1 MSNLEEERLEDTV
14 YNPQEI
20 EKRILEFWEKEKIFE
35 KLRERNRGNRRFS
48 FFDGPITANNPMGV
62 HHAWG
67 RTLKD
72 LFQRFYAML
81 GYDERYQNGFD
92 CHGLWVEVEVEKELG
107 FKSKKDIERF
117 GIENFIEK
125 CKERVLKFSEIQT
138 RQSIR
143 LGQWMDWKNSYYT
156 MSENN
161 IEAIWYFLKLCHEKG
176 WLYESFKVM
185 PWCPRCGTSLS
196 QHELLDSYKEMVH
209 PGVYL
214 KCKIKGKENEYLLV
228 WTTTPW
234 TLTSNVALAVHP
246 DFYYVK
252 IRFGDEIYYLAEK
265 LVNKL
270 FNEDRYEII
279 EKFKGSK
286 LVGIRYESPYSYL
299 PEQKGVD
306 HKVIPW
312 EGVSEEEGS
321 GIVHIAPGCGEED
334 YELGLKYNLKAISPL
349 DEFGAFKENFDWI
362 SGISYKDANKKII
375 EDLKKRELLFKLE
388 DYSHR
393 YPVCW
398 RCKEELVF
406 RLVEEWFI
414 KMDEIRP
421 KLIEEAEKVNW
432 HPDFGKKLMIDWLN
446 NMKDW
451 CISRKRYWGLPLPFY
466 KCTCGHVEVIGSRK
480 ELEEKAI
487 SGLEKLKELHRPWI
501 DEVKIKCPKCGKDV
515 GRIKEVGDCWLDA
528 GIIAFSTLDYFS
540 NRSYWEKWYP
550 CDMVC
555 EMREQIKLWFFF
567 LLLMSVVIDGRAP
580 YKNVVFYE
588 KILDEKG
595 NPMHKSLGNVIWLDE
610 AFEKIGADVMRW
622 LYVTHDPK
630 DNLNF
635 GFNIAREIKRK
646 LNIFYN
652 VNKYVKT
659 YVEANNFDPK
669 NYREY
674 KLDNLH
680 KWLFSKLES
689 LKMDVENLLRDYDF
703 FRAAKRI
710 EDFIIN
716 DFSRWYIHI
725 IREKVKESYE
735 GDDKELVLYSLYK
748 TQFELTKILAPF
760 IPFLAEDMY
769 QNFFKKFEKF
779 ESVHL
784 IPWPKYDE
792 SIINNELEN
801 KMEVIKEIIET
812 TNALKKERNIKNRW
826 VLDKIIIYTDDEPTL
841 KAIETFKEEIKIL
854 SNSLSVEISREGKG
868 GKEFS
873 KGYIDLGEIKKEESM
888 IREIARV
895 VQDTRKKKGLKV
907 GEKIVLFLSD
917 NTLEPYKDEI
927 AKRVNATEIIFGR
940 VDEEFGKIKF
950 EDKDISFKFEKKS

>member
-1 MSNLEEERLEDTV
+1 MSNFEEERESSL

-35 KLRERNRGNRRFS
+35 KLRERNRGNKRFS
-48 FFDGPITANNPMGV
+48 FLDGPITANNPMGV

-156 MSENN
+156 MSEEN
-161 IEAIWYFLKLCHEKG
+161 IEAIWYFLKLCHKNG
-176 WLYESFKVM
+176 WIYESVRVM

-214 KCKIKGKENEYLLV
+214 KFKIKGKDNEYLLV

-234 TLTSNVALAVHP
+234 TLTSNIALAVNP
-246 DFYYVK
+246 NFFYLK
-252 IRFGDEIYYLAEK
+252 IKHNNEIYYIAEK

-270 FNEDRYEII
+270 FKENEYEILKRLNGKELI
-279 EKFKGSK
+279 GLE
-286 LVGIRYESPYSYL
+286 YESIYPYFT
-299 PEQKGVD
+299 EQKDVI
-306 HKVIPW
+306 HKVIAW
-312 EGVSEEEGS
+312 DMVSEDEGT

-334 YELGLKYNLKAISPL
+334 YELGMKYNLKAISPL
-349 DEFGAFKENFDWI
+349 DEFGVFKEGFDWLT
-362 SGISYKDANKKII
+362 GIFYKDGNKMII
-375 EDLKKRELLFKLE
+375 EDLKNRGILIKVE

-406 RLVEEWFI
+406 RLVKEWFI
-414 KMDEIRP
+414 KMNEIRP
-421 KLIEEAEKVNW
+421 KLIEEVEKVNW
-432 HPDFGKKLMIDWLN
+432 HPEFGKKLMIDWLN

-466 KCTCGHVEVIGSRK
+466 KCSCGNLEVIGSRK
-480 ELEEKAI
+480 ELEEKAS

-501 DEVKIKCPKCGKDV
+501 DEVKIKCSKCGNEIE
-515 GRIKEVGDCWLDA
+515 RIKEVGDCWLDA
-528 GIIAFSTLDYFS
+528 GIVAFSTLNYFS
-540 NRSYWEKWYP
+540 DRSYWEKWYP
-550 CDMVC
+550 ADMVC

-567 LLLMSVVIDGRAP
+567 LLLMSVVISGKAP
-580 YKNVVFYE
+580 YKNVVIYE

-595 NPMHKSLGNVIWLDE
+595 NPMHKSLGNVIWLDD

-630 DNLNF
+630 ENLNF
-635 GFNIAREIKRK
+635 GFNIAREIRRK

-659 YVEANNFDPK
+659 YIEVNNFDPK
-669 NYREY
+669 KERIYEMD
-674 KLDNLH
+674 KLH
-680 KWLFSKLES
+680 KWLFSKLERTK
-689 LKMDVENLLRDYDF
+689 LNVENLLKDYDF
-703 FRAAKRI
+703 YRAAKNI
-710 EDFIIN
+710 EDFILN
-716 DFSRWYIHI
+716 EFSRWYIHI
-725 IREKVKESYE
+725 IREKVRESYTGE
-735 GDDKELVLYSLYK
+735 DKDLILYSLYT
-748 TQFELTKILAPF
+748 TQLELTKMLAPF
-760 IPFLAEDMY
+760 IPFFAEDTY
-769 QNFFKKFEKF
+769 QNFFKRFEKF

-784 IPWPKYDE
+784 MPWPEVNKTMIDDE
-792 SIINNELEN
+792 IEKE
-801 KMEVIKEIIET
+801 MEIIKEIIEVV
-812 TNALKKERNIKNRW
+812 NALKKEKNIKNRW
-826 VLDKIIIYTDDEPTL
+826 VLDKITIYTSDSLAL
-841 KAIETFKEEIKIL
+841 KACETFKEEIKIL
-854 SNSLSVEISREGKG
+854 GNSMNVEVLEEGKN

-873 KGYIDLGEIKKEESM
+873 KGYVELGNVLKEESL
-888 IREIARV
+888 IREITRY
-895 VQDTRKKKGLKV
+895 VQEMRKRKGLKV
-907 GEKIVLFLSD
+907 GEKIILYLSD
-917 NTLEPYKDEI
+917 ASLASYKEEI
-927 AKRVNATEIIFGR
+927 AKRVNAIDIIFGKI
-940 VDEEFGKIKF
+940 EEDFGKIKF
-950 EDKDISFKFEKKS
+950 EDKEIAFRFEKC

>member
-1 MSNLEEERLEDTV
+1 
-14 YNPQEI
+14 
-20 EKRILEFWEKEKIFE
+20 
-35 KLRERNRGNRRFS
+35 
-48 FFDGPITANNPMGV
+48 NNPMGV

-156 MSENN
+156 MSEEN
-161 IEAIWYFLKLCHEKG
+161 IEAIWYFLKLCHKNG
-176 WLYESFKVM
+176 WIYESVRVM

-214 KCKIKGKENEYLLV
+214 KFKIKGKDNEYLLV

-234 TLTSNVALAVHP
+234 TLTSNIALAVNP
-246 DFYYVK
+246 NFFYLK
-252 IRFGDEIYYLAEK
+252 IKHNNEIYYIAEK

-270 FNEDRYEII
+270 FKENEYEILKRLNGKELI
-279 EKFKGSK
+279 GLE
-286 LVGIRYESPYSYL
+286 YESIYPYFT
-299 PEQKGVD
+299 EQKDVI
-306 HKVIPW
+306 HKVIAW
-312 EGVSEEEGS
+312 DMVSEDEGT

-334 YELGLKYNLKAISPL
+334 YELGMKYNLKAISPL
-349 DEFGAFKENFDWI
+349 DEFGVFKEGFDWLT
-362 SGISYKDANKKII
+362 GIFYKDGNKMII
-375 EDLKKRELLFKLE
+375 EDLKNRGILIKVE

-406 RLVEEWFI
+406 RLVKEWFI

-421 KLIEEAEKVNW
+421 KLIEEVEKVNW
-432 HPDFGKKLMIDWLN
+432 HPEFGKKLMIDWLN

-466 KCTCGHVEVIGSRK
+466 KCSCGNLEVIGSRK
-480 ELEEKAI
+480 ELEEKAS

-501 DEVKIKCPKCGKDV
+501 DEVKIKCSKCGNEIE
-515 GRIKEVGDCWLDA
+515 RIKEVGDCWLDA
-528 GIIAFSTLDYFS
+528 GIVAFSTLNYFS
-540 NRSYWEKWYP
+540 DRSYWEKWYP
-550 CDMVC
+550 ADMVC

-567 LLLMSVVIDGRAP
+567 LLLMSVVISGKAP
-580 YKNVVFYE
+580 YKNVVIYE

-595 NPMHKSLGNVIWLDE
+595 NPMHKSLGNVIWLDD

-630 DNLNF
+630 ENLNF
-635 GFNIAREIKRK
+635 GFNIAREIRRK

-659 YVEANNFDPK
+659 YIEVNNFDPK
-669 NYREY
+669 KERIYEMD
-674 KLDNLH
+674 KLH
-680 KWLFSKLES
+680 KWLFSKLERTK
-689 LKMDVENLLRDYDF
+689 LNVENLLKDYDF
-703 FRAAKRI
+703 YRAAKNI
-710 EDFIIN
+710 EDFILN
-716 DFSRWYIHI
+716 EFSRWYIHI
-725 IREKVKESYE
+725 IREKVRESYTGE
-735 GDDKELVLYSLYK
+735 DKDLILYSLYT
-748 TQFELTKILAPF
+748 TQLELTKMLAPF
-760 IPFLAEDMY
+760 IPFFAEDTY
-769 QNFFKKFEKF
+769 QNFFKRFEKF

-784 IPWPKYDE
+784 MPWPEVNKTMIDDE
-792 SIINNELEN
+792 IEKE
-801 KMEVIKEIIET
+801 MEIIKEIIEVV
-812 TNALKKERNIKNRW
+812 NALKKEKNIKNRW
-826 VLDKIIIYTDDEPTL
+826 VLDKITIYTSDSLAL
-841 KAIETFKEEIKIL
+841 KACETFKEEIKIL
-854 SNSLSVEISREGKG
+854 GNSMNVEVLEEGKN

-873 KGYIDLGEIKKEESM
+873 KGYVELGNVLKEESL
-888 IREIARV
+888 IREITRY
-895 VQDTRKKKGLKV
+895 VQEMRKRKGLKV
-907 GEKIVLFLSD
+907 GEKIILYLSD
-917 NTLEPYKDEI
+917 ASLASYKEEI
-927 AKRVNATEIIFGR
+927 AKRVNAIDIIFGKI
-940 VDEEFGKIKF
+940 EEDFGKIKF
-950 EDKDISFKFEKKS
+950 EDKEIAFRFEKC

>member
-1 MSNLEEERLEDTV
+1 MSNFEEERESSL

-35 KLRERNRGNRRFS
+35 KLRERNRGNKRFS
-48 FFDGPITANNPMGV
+48 FLDGPITANNPMGV

-156 MSENN
+156 MSEEN
-161 IEAIWYFLKLCHEKG
+161 IEAIWYFLKLCHKNG
-176 WLYESFKVM
+176 WIYESVRVM

-214 KCKIKGKENEYLLV
+214 KFKIKGKDDEYLLV

-234 TLTSNVALAVHP
+234 TLTSNIALAVNP
-246 DFYYVK
+246 NFFYLK
-252 IRFGDEIYYLAEK
+252 IKHNNEIYYIAEK

-270 FNEDRYEII
+270 FKENEYEVLKRLNGK
-279 EKFKGSK
+279 E
-286 LVGIRYESPYSYL
+286 LVGLEYESIYPYFT
-299 PEQKGVD
+299 EQKDVV
-306 HKVIPW
+306 HKVIAW
-312 EGVSEEEGS
+312 DMVSEDEGT

-334 YELGLKYNLKAISPL
+334 YELGMKYNLKAISPL
-349 DEFGAFKENFDWI
+349 DEFGVFKEGFDWLT
-362 SGISYKDANKKII
+362 GVFYKDGNKMII
-375 EDLKKRELLFKLE
+375 EDLKNRGILVKVE

-406 RLVEEWFI
+406 RLVKEWFI

-421 KLIEEAEKVNW
+421 KLIEEVEKVNW
-432 HPDFGKKLMIDWLN
+432 HPEFGKKLMIDWLN

-466 KCTCGHVEVIGSRK
+466 KCSCGNLEVIGSRK
-480 ELEEKAI
+480 ELEEKAS

-501 DEVKIKCPKCGKDV
+501 DEVKIKCSKCGNEIE
-515 GRIKEVGDCWLDA
+515 RIKEVGDCWLDA
-528 GIIAFSTLDYFS
+528 GIVAFSTLNYFS
-540 NRSYWEKWYP
+540 DRSYWEKWYP
-550 CDMVC
+550 ADMVC

-567 LLLMSVVIDGRAP
+567 LLLMSVVISGKAP
-580 YKNVVFYE
+580 YKNVVIYE

-595 NPMHKSLGNVIWLDE
+595 NPMHKSLGNVIWLDD

-630 DNLNF
+630 ENLNF
-635 GFNIAREIKRK
+635 GFNIAREIRRK

-659 YVEANNFDPK
+659 YIELNNFDPK
-669 NYREY
+669 NDRIY
-674 KLDNLH
+674 KMDNLH
-680 KWLFSKLES
+680 KWLFSKLERTK
-689 LKMDVENLLRDYDF
+689 LNVENLLKDYDF
-703 FRAAKRI
+703 YRAAKNI
-710 EDFIIN
+710 EDFILN
-716 DFSRWYIHI
+716 EFSRWYIHI
-725 IREKVKESYE
+725 IREKVRESYTGE
-735 GDDKELVLYSLYK
+735 DKDLILYSLYT
-748 TQFELTKILAPF
+748 TQLELTKMLAPF
-760 IPFLAEDMY
+760 IPFFAEDTY
-769 QNFFKKFEKF
+769 QNFFKRFEKF

-784 IPWPKYDE
+784 MPWPEVNKTMIDDE
-792 SIINNELEN
+792 IEKE
-801 KMEVIKEIIET
+801 MEIIKEIIEVV
-812 TNALKKERNIKNRW
+812 NALKKEKNIKNRW
-826 VLDKIIIYTDDEPTL
+826 VLDKITIYTSDSLAL
-841 KAIETFKEEIKIL
+841 KACETFKEEIKIL
-854 SNSLSVEISREGKG
+854 GNSMNVEVLEEGKN

-873 KGYIDLGEIKKEESM
+873 KGYVELGNVLKEESL
-888 IREIARV
+888 IREITRY
-895 VQDTRKKKGLKV
+895 VQEMRKRKGLKV
-907 GEKIVLFLSD
+907 SEKIILYLSD
-917 NTLEPYKDEI
+917 ASLASYKEEI
-927 AKRVNATEIIFGR
+927 AKRVNAIDIIFGKI
-940 VDEEFGKIKF
+940 EEDFGKIKF
-950 EDKDISFKFEKKS
+950 EDKEIAFRFEKC